1 MVSMVTTMVVSKTIA
16 TMKNLFTRLMLV
28 AVAAMGFVACQ
39 DGFEDV
45 TIAPEASEVVMTIT
59 ADADDTRTVLDETN
73 KMVQWSDGD
82 ALKVIENS
90 KNYRTTTNTVITDG
104 KAQFTVAFEEDTTSE
119 SFTYNAFYP
128 ATAVSEDDADKVNN
142 AKVKVIVKD
151 AQNPTATS
159 FDPAADILVSKQIV
173 TDAQPTELSMQ
184 FARLVALGKMTLT
197 NLPAS
202 STISK
207 VVFSVEGKDENN
219 ATKIAGRNYVDATT
233 GVVSE
238 YGYYGKTNTITLN
251 YNEPI
256 STRDIYFTCNP
267 FVLVEGEK
275 FTVEVTCNDY
285 VYTREVTI
293 PEGRSLSFEQGNLNT
308 FSVDMTSAIKEDNF
322 VFPDGEYAVLAY
334 KNSKYYALSCTNV
347 NSSTRLDS
355 IDNVTYS
362 GEGVFT
368 TDNANLKWTIEYTE
382 DKGYTFKGDNN
393 QYIAW
398 SSGNYA
404 KTQSDVYYLDI
415 TEDGDTGRYNVT
427 SKADATRKL
436 QRNATEANSYF
447 AFYTSTQ
454 SGSLYLVPVTI
465 KVDTTPSITID
476 TTPVSFDYNAKEGT
490 IAATLKNLE
499 ISDVTI
505 TSSAD
510 WLTATLTED
519 ALNYNATANDDD
531 KERYATVTLSAE
543 GIDEI
548 KITFTQA
555 AKPAE
560 VTGDWT
566 LVTDASTL
574 AVGDQIIIA
583 ASDYDYALSTEDRGN
598 NRGAVAINKSG
609 NTVIIDDNVQILTL
623 EAGTVDGTFAL
634 NTGSG
639 YLYAASSSSNYLKTK
654 TTLDAN
660 GSWLVNDTNGVTSL
674 TAKGSNTRNQL
685 KFNNSNSPKIFS
697 CYASGQQNVA
707 IYRLGSGDNTDG
719 DDNTGDNTGEDS
731 PVTITLDCTSQ
742 PFTTDLP
749 SGSSNASTQTTTY
762 TDNSGYSWTI
772 ASTGGYY
779 FNSSYLMCK
788 PTTYITMPVVENLA
802 LTSISLYC
810 NNGASASVKYTIVG
824 ELDDNV
830 IGAEQTGVADKTTP
844 LTWKLADTIVSTAYR
859 IKTTNKNG
867 QITKIVLTYT
877 K

>member
-1 MVSMVTTMVVSKTIA
+1 MVSMVMTMVVSKTIA

-59 ADADDTRTVLDETN
+59 ADADDTRTVLDEAN
-73 KMVQWSDGD
+73 NMVQWSDGD

-104 KAQFTVAFEEDTTSE
+104 KAQFTVAFQEDTTSE

-207 VVFSVEGKDENN
+207 VVFSVEGTDENN

-238 YGYYGKTNTITLN
+238 YGYYGKTKTITLN

-275 FTVEVTCNDY
+275 FTVKVTCNDY
-285 VYTREVTI
+285 VYTREVLI
-293 PEGRSLSFEQGNLNT
+293 PTGRSLSFKQGNLNT

-322 VFPDGEYAVLAY
+322 VFPDAEYAVMAY
-334 KNSKYYALSCTNV
+334 NNGKYYALSCTNA
-347 NSSTRLDS
+347 NNSTRLDS

-382 DKGYTFKGDNN
+382 GEGYTFKGANN

-398 SSGNYA
+398 SSGNTA
-404 KTQSDVYYLDI
+404 ATLAEPYYLDI
-415 TEDGDTGRYNVT
+415 AKDGDTGRYTVT
-427 SKADATRKL
+427 SKADASRKL
-436 QRNATEANSYF
+436 QRNSSAIYF
-447 AFYTSTQ
+447 AFYTSNQ
-454 SGSLYLVPVTI
+454 WGSLCIVPVTI

-476 TTPVSFDYNAKEGT
+476 TTPVSFDYNANEGT
-490 IAATLKNLE
+490 IATTLKNLE
-499 ISDVTI
+499 ISDVTV
-505 TSSAD
+505 TSSAQ

-519 ALNYNATANDDD
+519 ALNYNATANGGD
-531 KERYATVTLSAE
+531 ERSAEVTLSAE
-543 GIDEI
+543 GIDGI
-548 KITFTQA
+548 VITFTQA

-598 NRGAVAINKSG
+598 NRGAVAINKSKT
-609 NTVIIDDNVQILTL
+609 TVTFGDDVQILTL

-660 GSWLVNDTNGVTSL
+660 GSWSVTVDSNGVASL
-674 TAKGSNTRNQL
+674 TAQGSNTRNNL

-697 CYASGQQNVA
+697 CYGSGQSDVA
-707 IYRLGSGDNTDG
+707 IYRLGSDDNNGG
-719 DDNTGDNTGEDS
+719 DDNTGDNPSVGGEAKTYTLTIDAS
-731 PVTITLDCTSQ
+731 SFNTTSYAANNNEKTSTAVATDGSTMDVKWTSYQVMKQSNAMQWQKNNGYIYNSTDLGTITAITVTSSAGTFTKYIGTTEQ
-742 PFTTDLP
+742 PTEE
-749 SGSSNASTQTTTY
+749 G
-762 TDNSGYSWTI
+762 
-772 ASTGGYY
+772 TGGY
-779 FNSSYLMCK
+779 FKINVGSALGSTSK
-788 PTTYITMPVVENLA
+788 VVVEFE
-802 LTSISLYC
+802 
-810 NNGASASVKYTIVG
+810 K
-824 ELDDNV
+824 
-830 IGAEQTGVADKTTP
+830 
-844 LTWKLADTIVSTAYR
+844 
-859 IKTTNKNG
+859 
-867 QITKIVLTYT
+867 
-877 K
+877 

>member
-1 MVSMVTTMVVSKTIA
+1 
-16 TMKNLFTRLMLV
+16 MLV

-59 ADADDTRTVLDETN
+59 ADADDTRTVLDEAN
-73 KMVQWSDGD
+73 NMVQWSDGD

-128 ATAVSEDDADKVNN
+128 ATAVLEDDADKVNN

-173 TDAQPTELSMQ
+173 TDAQPTELSMP

-207 VVFSVEGKDENN
+207 VVFSVEGTDENN

-275 FTVEVTCNDY
+275 FTVKVTCNDY

-293 PEGRSLSFEQGNLNT
+293 PEGRSLSFAQGNLNT

-322 VFPDGEYAVLAY
+322 VFPDGEYAVIAIAG
-334 KNSKYYALSCTNV
+334 KNYYALSSDANG
-347 NSSTRLDS
+347 SRL
-355 IDNVTYS
+355 NAVQVTYTP
-362 GEGVFT
+362 GESLNT
-368 TDNANLKWTIEYTE
+368 TDETLKWTIAYT
-382 DKGYTFKGDNN
+382 DDGYTFKGSNN

-398 SSGNYA
+398 SSGNSA

-427 SKADATRKL
+427 SKAEATRKL

-465 KVDTTPSITID
+465 KVDTI
-476 TTPVSFDYNAKEGT
+476 FYF
-490 IAATLKNLE
+490 
-499 ISDVTI
+499 
-505 TSSAD
+505 
-510 WLTATLTED
+510 
-519 ALNYNATANDDD
+519 
-531 KERYATVTLSAE
+531 RLS
-543 GIDEI
+543 
-548 KITFTQA
+548 
-555 AKPAE
+555 
-560 VTGDWT
+560 
-566 LVTDASTL
+566 L
-574 AVGDQIIIA
+574 
-583 ASDYDYALSTEDRGN
+583 
-598 NRGAVAINKSG
+598 
-609 NTVIIDDNVQILTL
+609 
-623 EAGTVDGTFAL
+623 
-634 NTGSG
+634 
-639 YLYAASSSSNYLKTK
+639 
-654 TTLDAN
+654 
-660 GSWLVNDTNGVTSL
+660 
-674 TAKGSNTRNQL
+674 
-685 KFNNSNSPKIFS
+685 
-697 CYASGQQNVA
+697 
-707 IYRLGSGDNTDG
+707 
-719 DDNTGDNTGEDS
+719 
-731 PVTITLDCTSQ
+731 
-742 PFTTDLP
+742 
-749 SGSSNASTQTTTY
+749 
-762 TDNSGYSWTI
+762 
-772 ASTGGYY
+772 
-779 FNSSYLMCK
+779 
-788 PTTYITMPVVENLA
+788 
-802 LTSISLYC
+802 
-810 NNGASASVKYTIVG
+810 
-824 ELDDNV
+824 
-830 IGAEQTGVADKTTP
+830 
-844 LTWKLADTIVSTAYR
+844 
-859 IKTTNKNG
+859 
-867 QITKIVLTYT
+867 
-877 K
+877 

>member
-1 MVSMVTTMVVSKTIA
+1 
-16 TMKNLFTRLMLV
+16 MKNLFTRLMLV

-59 ADADDTRTVLDETN
+59 ADADDTRTVLDEAN
-73 KMVQWSDGD
+73 NMVQWSDGD

-90 KNYRTTTNTVITDG
+90 KNYRTTTKTVITDG

-128 ATAVSEDDADKVNN
+128 ATAVLEDDADKVNN

-173 TDAQPTELSMQ
+173 TDAQPTELSMP

-207 VVFSVEGKDENN
+207 VVFSVEGTDENN

-275 FTVEVTCNDY
+275 FTVKVTCNDY

-293 PEGRSLSFEQGNLNT
+293 PEGRSLSFAQGNLNT

-322 VFPDGEYAVLAY
+322 VFPDGEYAVIAIAG
-334 KNSKYYALSCTNV
+334 KNYYALSSKAND
-347 NSSTRLDS
+347 SRL
-355 IDNVTYS
+355 NAVQVTYTP
-362 GEGVFT
+362 GESLNT
-368 TDNANLKWTIEYTE
+368 TDETLKWTIAYT
-382 DKGYTFKGDNN
+382 DDGYTFKGSNN

-398 SSGNYA
+398 SSGNSA

-427 SKADATRKL
+427 SKAEATRKL

-476 TTPVSFDYNAKEGT
+476 TTPVSFDYNANEGT

-499 ISDVTI
+499 ISDVTV
-505 TSSAD
+505 TSSAQ
-510 WLTATLTED
+510 WLTATLAED
-519 ALNYNATANDDD
+519 ALNYNATANDGD
-531 KERYATVTLSAE
+531 ERSATVTLSAE
-543 GIDEI
+543 GIDDIE
-548 KITFTQA
+548 ITFTQA

-560 VTGDWT
+560 VTGVWT

-598 NRGAVAINKSG
+598 NRGAVAINKSET
-609 NTVIIDDNVQILTL
+609 TVTFGDDVQILTL

-660 GSWLVNDTNGVTSL
+660 GSWLVNATNGVASL
-674 TAKGSNTRNQL
+674 TAKGSNTRNNL

-697 CYASGQQNVA
+697 CYGSGQSDVA
-707 IYRLGSGDNTDG
+707 IYRLGS
-719 DDNTGDNTGEDS
+719 DDNTGGETISATLSFADEAYRTEYDS
-731 PVTITLDCTSQ
+731 KHQIWYQNGIT
-742 PFTTDLP
+742 FTNNKND
-749 SGSSNASTQTTTY
+749 TTTNVAPY
-762 TDNSGYSWTI
+762 FNPVRLYKGSEVVIAAPGYSYTTQI
-772 ASTGGYY
+772 VFDCDSGKSGTYVTNLINSITRGTVSVSDDKVTVTFGGLS
-779 FNSSYLMCK
+779 NTS
-788 PTTYITMPVVENLA
+788 TYIIDELYGEVRLDS
-802 LTSISLYC
+802 LTIYYL
-810 NNGASASVKYTIVG
+810 
-824 ELDDNV
+824 
-830 IGAEQTGVADKTTP
+830 
-844 LTWKLADTIVSTAYR
+844 
-859 IKTTNKNG
+859 
-867 QITKIVLTYT
+867 
-877 K
+877 

>member
-1 MVSMVTTMVVSKTIA
+1 
-16 TMKNLFTRLMLV
+16 MKNLFTRLMLV

-59 ADADDTRTVLDETN
+59 ADADDTRTVLDEVN
-73 KMVQWSDGD
+73 KKVQWSDGD

-90 KNYRTTTNTVITDG
+90 KNYRTTTNLVITDG
-104 KAQFTVAFEEDTTSE
+104 KAQFTVAFPEDNTSE

-128 ATAVSEDDADKVNN
+128 ATAVSEDDEGKVNN

-159 FDPAADILVSKQIV
+159 FDPTTDILVSKQIV
-173 TDAQPTELSMQ
+173 RDAQPTELSMQ

-207 VVFSVEGKDENN
+207 VVFSVEGTDENN

-267 FVLVEGEK
+267 FVLVDGDK
-275 FTVEVTCNDY
+275 FTVEVTCNDF
-285 VYTREVTI
+285 VYTREVTL
-293 PEGRSLSFEQGNLNT
+293 EGRSLTFKQGNLNT

-334 KNSKYYALSCTNV
+334 NNGKYYALSCTNA
-347 NSSTRLDS
+347 NNSTRLDS
-355 IDNVTYS
+355 IDDVTYS
-362 GEGVFT
+362 GEGEFT
-368 TDNANLKWTIEYTE
+368 TYNTNLKWSIEYTE
-382 DKGYTFKGDNN
+382 GAGYTFKGANGK
-393 QYIAW
+393 YIAW
-398 SSGNYA
+398 SSGNTA
-404 KTQSDVYYLDI
+404 ATQEEAYNLNI
-415 TEDGDTGRYNVT
+415 TKDGATGRYIVT

-436 QRNATEANSYF
+436 QRNLSSSYF
-447 AFYTSTQ
+447 AFYTSSQ
-454 SGSLYLVPVTI
+454 CGSLCIVPITI
-465 KVDTTPSITID
+465 KERLAVPEVEASADGKHITVSWGAIANAQNYTVTFNGTGEQTIDDTTITFEGEWNTSYEITVVANPVDD
-476 TTPVSFDYNAKEGT
+476 TKYIQSSA
-490 IAATLKNLE
+490 
-499 ISDVTI
+499 TI
-505 TSSAD
+505 TVKIGPDPSSTSIVDILNRA
-510 WLTATLTED
+510 LT
-519 ALNYNATANDDD
+519 
-531 KERYATVTLSAE
+531 
-543 GIDEI
+543 G
-548 KITFTQA
+548 
-555 AKPAE
+555 
-560 VTGDWT
+560 VTGTSYTEWSGK
-566 LVTDASTL
+566 TDSST
-574 AVGDQIIIA
+574 AV
-583 ASDYDYALSTEDRGN
+583 YAGN
-598 NRGAVAINKSG
+598 SAGG
-609 NTVIIDDNVQILTL
+609 NESI
-623 EAGTVDGTFAL
+623 
-634 NTGSG
+634 
-639 YLYAASSSSNYLKTK
+639 
-654 TTLDAN
+654 
-660 GSWLVNDTNGVTSL
+660 
-674 TAKGSNTRNQL
+674 QL
-685 KFNNSNSPKIFS
+685 RSNNSNSGIVTTASAGKVTKVVVDWNS
-697 CYASGQQNVA
+697 NTASGRTLN
-707 IYRLGSGDNTDG
+707 IYGKNTAYTAATDLYDSNKQGTLLGTIVYGTSTELVIEGDYEYIGMRSNSGAMYLTEIQITWSAS
-719 DDNTGDNTGEDS
+719 DDATGGETGEDS

-749 SGSSNASTQTTTY
+749 SGSSNASMQTTTY
-762 TDNSGYSWTI
+762 TDNCGYSWTI

-810 NNGASASVKYTIVG
+810 NNGASVSVKYTIVG

-844 LTWKLADTIVSTAYR
+844 LTWELTNTIVSTAYR

>member
-59 ADADDTRTVLDETN
+59 ADADDTRTVLDEAN

-104 KAQFTVAFEEDTTSE
+104 KAQFTVAFDEDTTSE

-207 VVFSVEGKDENN
+207 VVFSVEGTDENN

-285 VYTREVTI
+285 VYTREVAI

-334 KNSKYYALSCTNV
+334 KNSKYYALSCTSV

-476 TTPVSFDYNAKEGT
+476 TTPVSFDYNANEGT
-490 IAATLKNLE
+490 IATTLKNLE
-499 ISDVTI
+499 ISDVTV
-505 TSSAD
+505 TSSAQ

-519 ALNYNATANDDD
+519 ALNYNATANDGE
-531 KERYATVTLSAE
+531 ERYATVTLSAV
-543 GIDEI
+543 GISDVE
-548 KITFTQA
+548 ITFTQA

-560 VTGDWT
+560 VTGVWT

-598 NRGAVAINKSG
+598 NRGAVAIKKSET
-609 NTVIIDDNVQILTL
+609 TVTFGDDVQILTL

-674 TAKGSNTRNQL
+674 IAQGTNTRNQL

-697 CYASGQQNVA
+697 CYGSGQSGVA
-707 IYRLGSGDNTDG
+707 IYRFGSGDNTGG
-719 DDNTGDNTGEDS
+719 DDNTGDNPSVGGEAKTYTLTIDAS
-731 PVTITLDCTSQ
+731 SFNTTSYAANNNEKTSTAVATDGSTMEVKWTSYQVMKQSNAMQWQKNNGYIYNSTDLGTITAITVTSSAGTFTKYIGTTEQ
-742 PFTTDLP
+742 PTEE
-749 SGSSNASTQTTTY
+749 G
-762 TDNSGYSWTI
+762 
-772 ASTGGYY
+772 TGGY
-779 FNSSYLMCK
+779 FKINVGSALGS
-788 PTTYITMPVVENLA
+788 TSEVVVEFE
-802 LTSISLYC
+802 
-810 NNGASASVKYTIVG
+810 K
-824 ELDDNV
+824 
-830 IGAEQTGVADKTTP
+830 
-844 LTWKLADTIVSTAYR
+844 
-859 IKTTNKNG
+859 
-867 QITKIVLTYT
+867 
-877 K
+877 